1 MKNHKK
7 LQKKKRLLPQPPKK
21 GVFEMKNYTV
31 PL

>member
-7 LQKKKRLLPQPPKK
+7 LQKKKTAASAAAKK